1 MKFMK
6 LPIRCLLAVVFAVG
20 AMLVVRAQQSNG
32 TKAAARISGIR
43 FRLDPDGSLSN
54 PARGSVE
61 APGSRELS

>member
-43 FRLDPDGSLSN
+43 SVQTNLRHHRLNLFDI
-54 PARGSVE
+54 
-61 APGSRELS
+61 